1 MCKRPAWPYNVH
13 APSSPITP
21 PPLLSFIQCFGK
33 IIYNVAGKEVTETG
47 KALGVGQ
54 KSGGPVDDD
63 SANYGDKKEGN
74 CTNLR
79 TKKPDEQKERCLKE
93 AGGHCL
99 KTCKPYCRRG
109 TKCYHPQGDLFVQM
123 SDGESEAT
131 NSGGFSPIPPE
142 ADFHTLTHQI
152 VSVVDKWT
160 VKRCMGESLH
170 PKSLIKKGLCFL
182 STVVMKLIRF
192 VFVTLAT
199 TIKPDCSASIGLGAS
214 LFPTAFTGYGIEFN
228 TISCGLS
235 ALEKIGSTFIS
246 ILQLVFKSKEGAEQG
261 GGGDAEAKKEH
272 MSPKYHESAADIKK
286 RRAES
291 FGGNKGSVM
300 YKMFDGEEGRN

>member
-1 MCKRPAWPYNVH
+1 MDGQEVH
-13 APSSPITP
+13 GRVTSS
-21 PPLLSFIQCFGK
+21 
-33 IIYNVAGKEVTETG
+33 EVTHQE
-47 KALGVGQ
+47 
-54 KSGGPVDDD
+54 GPLFPEHRRHEAHQVR
-63 SANYGDKKEGN
+63 
-74 CTNLR
+74 LR
-79 TKKPDEQKERCLKE
+79 
-93 AGGHCL
+93 
-99 KTCKPYCRRG
+99 
-109 TKCYHPQGDLFVQM
+109 HPRHD
-123 SDGESEAT
+123 
-131 NSGGFSPIPPE
+131 
-142 ADFHTLTHQI
+142 HQA
-152 VSVVDKWT
+152 
-160 VKRCMGESLH
+160 RL
-170 PKSLIKKGLCFL
+170 L
-182 STVVMKLIRF
+182 R
-192 VFVTLAT
+192 
-199 TIKPDCSASIGLGAS
+199 LGAS